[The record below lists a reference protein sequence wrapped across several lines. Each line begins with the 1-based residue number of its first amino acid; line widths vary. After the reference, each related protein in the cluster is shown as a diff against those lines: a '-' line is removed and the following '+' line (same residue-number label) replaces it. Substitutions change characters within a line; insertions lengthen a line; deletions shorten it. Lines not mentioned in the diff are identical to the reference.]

1 MSKLGSDIVLSLLE
15 QSVCDLA
22 APKVLFVRVTRTE
35 GCFAVAT
42 YSSVLTCTYLKVYMF
57 VSEGT
62 SVAYQ
67 SVAKTLSYKMVY
79 STSTYHVTLLI

>member
-1 MSKLGSDIVLSLLE
+1 MSEFWSDIVVSLLE
-15 QSVCDLA
+15 QSVRDLV
-22 APKVLFVRVTRTE
+22 APKVLFVHVTRTE

-42 YSSVLTCTYLKVYMF
+42 HSSVLTYMYVKAYMF

-67 SVAKTLSYKMVY
+67 TVAKTLSYNMVY
-79 STSTYHVTLLI
+79 STSM